1 MATRR
6 ERLQETY
13 DQILP
18 LIEEPA
24 NLHYRGNLDK
34 GFCHWAFALILGV
47 GHDIEDTDV
56 IAATAIDGSD
66 DFEIDGWLIPD
77 TEDDTV
83 VYLFQSKRRQPGTTI
98 SGRDLAPFLNVID
111 RVLSL
116 DQVANCRNEET
127 KSLHEKMIELL
138 RRTDRV
144 CTINLVW
151 VTSGSL
157 SQAARRVAVEN
168 GQRSVIKEIDGTTTE
183 FNVGL
188 ECWDLED
195 LYQHYRTQV
204 ESEEE
209 EKPCDVE
216 FHLTE
221 GSYHQSAPN
230 ADYRTLSMTVPVRL
244 LIDAFREHTY
254 KLFRRNPRGPLG
266 NKVNQ
271 GIKKTLNDPVDRKRF
286 HLLNNGIT
294 ATCDS
299 WRLDDAHRLV
309 VRNFQIINGCQTTVT
324 LWDARIA
331 VQDDSDVVVNVKL
344 SECPQHFATTIAKTT
359 NTQTTLKAEDF
370 TSNEPVQKR
379 LQGEFDSLSPSWF
392 YQIKKGEW
400 SRMLNGREKD
410 RYREAQGGY
419 RNLTNKEVAQAA
431 LSFAGFPGEAKD
443 KIRLFLNKDTIPTT
457 GREGEFNYNG
467 IYTDSLS
474 AKQLLLPAIIQRKVW
489 AQVAQDK
496 AQESWLDYA
505 RFHIIWLIGDYL
517 RDHYGL
523 EGYLFP
529 ANRSEI
535 ISNRIEDWFQALYR
549 ISIIAIRAVRRQAEN
564 LGEYSGHR
572 EFFRSASNY
581 RLMESNRL
589 GALEMARD
597 VRDPMSSLPS

>member
-13 DQILP
+13 DHILP

-83 VYLFQSKRRQPGTTI
+83 YLFQSKRRQPGTTM
-98 SGRDLAPFLNVID
+98 SGKDLAPFLNVID
-111 RVLSL
+111 RVLSV

-127 KSLHEKMIELL
+127 KTLHEQMIERL
-138 RRTDRV
+138 RRTDRAS
-144 CTINLVW
+144 TINLVW

-168 GQRSVIKEIDGTTTE
+168 SQKTVIKEIDGTTFE

-195 LYQHYRTQV
+195 LHQHYQIQL
-204 ESEEE
+204 ESEGED
-209 EKPCDVE
+209 KPCDVE
-216 FHLTE
+216 FQLTE
-221 GSYHQSAPN
+221 GSYHQSAPT
-230 ADYRTLSMTVPVRL
+230 AEYRTLSMTVPVRL

-266 NKVNQ
+266 NPVNR
-271 GIKKTLNDPVDRKRF
+271 GIRRTLNDPVDRKRF
-286 HLLNNGIT
+286 HILNNGIT
-294 ATCDS
+294 AICGS
-299 WRLDDAHRLV
+299 WHLEDDHKLI
-309 VRNFQIINGCQTTVT
+309 VRNLQIINGCQTTVT

-331 VQDDSDVVVNVKL
+331 VQDDLDVVVDVKL
-344 SECPQHFATTIAKTT
+344 SECPENFANTIAKTT

-370 TSNEPVQKR
+370 ISNELVQKR
-379 LQGEFDSLSPSWF
+379 LQSEFDLLNPRWF
-392 YQIKKGEW
+392 YQIKRGEW
-400 SRMLNGREKD
+400 NRMLSGRDKE
-410 RYREAQGGY
+410 RYRETEGGY
-419 RNLTNKEVAQAA
+419 RNLTSKEVAQAA

-443 KIRLFLNKDTIPTT
+443 RIRHFLNKDTISTT
-457 GREGEFNYNG
+457 GREGELNYDG
-467 IYTDSLS
+467 IYTDSLG

-489 AQVAQDK
+489 AQVAQEKD
-496 AQESWLDYA
+496 QELWLDYA

-535 ISNRIEDWFQALYR
+535 ISNRVDDWFQALYR
-549 ISIIAIRAVRRQAEN
+549 ISIIAIRAVRRHAEN

-581 RLMESNRL
+581 RLMESNRI

-597 VRDPMSSLPS
+597 VRDPMGDLPS